1 MTSFAGRPHD
11 RQLSVGLVDDQ
22 LHPGGGALV
31 SPVTPAVA
39 EAVVT
44 KRLREVGGEVSDLV
58 VGQ

>member
-22 LHPGGGALV
+22 LHPGGRALV
-31 SPVTPAVA
+31 PLVTPTLA
-39 EAVVT
+39 EAVVA